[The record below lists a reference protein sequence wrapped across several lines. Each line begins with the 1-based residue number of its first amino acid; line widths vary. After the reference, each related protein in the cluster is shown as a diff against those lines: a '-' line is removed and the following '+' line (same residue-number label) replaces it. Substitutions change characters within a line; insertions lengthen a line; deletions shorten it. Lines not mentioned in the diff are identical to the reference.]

1 MVHYTLL
8 SSPHYNFLVA
18 SLHVVRTVR
27 PFDGELPSCGQPCI
41 ARGRENCHKGDTYVC
56 IFCHKGDTYICIF
69 LTIFKTSSCRHL
81 MLQDTHH
88 VDFAIMANIVGGG
101 VSITLLI

>member
-8 SSPHYNFLVA
+8 SFPHYNFLVA

-41 ARGRENCHKGDTYVC
+41 ARGREN
-56 IFCHKGDTYICIF
+56 CHKGDTYICIF

>member
-8 SSPHYNFLVA
+8 SSPHNNFLVA

>member
-8 SSPHYNFLVA
+8 SFPHYNFLVA